1 MAVLDKSF
9 VVSRVAP
16 GGSCHQPPYATS
28 SLALPAGWDW
38 EIDHQQPGDCAN
50 GHLMP
55 LTGAAIV
62 PEDLPNAPRVLRVLG
77 S

>member
-1 MAVLDKSF
+1 MRAGSF
-9 VVSRVAP
+9 YWCR
-16 GGSCHQPPYATS
+16 SCRQPLYATS
-28 SLALPAGWDW
+28 SSATQTDRDW

-55 LTGAAIV
+55 LTGTAAV
-62 PEDLPNAPRVLRVLG
+62 PEDLRDAPRVLRLFG

>member
-1 MAVLDKSF
+1 MMGRSF
-9 VVSRVAP
+9 YWCR
-16 GGSCHQPPYATS
+16 SCRQPLYVTS
-28 SLALPAGWDW
+28 SLEIPAGWDR

-55 LTGAAIV
+55 LTGTATV
-62 PEDLPNAPRVLRVLG
+62 PEDLPNAPRVLLVLG

>member
-1 MAVLDKSF
+1 MTGRSF
-9 VVSRVAP
+9 YWCR
-16 GGSCHQPPYATS
+16 SCRQPLYATS
-28 SLALPAGWDW
+28 SLAIPAGWDW

-55 LTGAAIV
+55 LTGTAAV
-62 PEDLPNAPRVLRVLG
+62 PEDLPDAPRVLRVFG

>member
-1 MAVLDKSF
+1 MPAAS
-9 VVSRVAP
+9 
-16 GGSCHQPPYATS
+16 YATS
-28 SLALPAGWDW
+28 SASTPADRAW

-55 LTGAAIV
+55 LTGTAPV
-62 PEDLPNAPRVLRVLG
+62 PEDLPNAPRVLRLFG